1 MTTCGGAAGK
11 TPPAAFSSPVCTCGV
26 CGGLQP
32 SSREDLCCQTALSSG
47 ITVLQDPLTSSQ
59 SRTCPLGSLYSRTC
73 PVTVLSLQDI
83 PSHRQYMSCHRQP
96 QLCPPPLSVGNCLL
110 FLQSPLYCTAILYST
125 VSTAHAHSSLSQ
137 HSAGQLLGAGL
148 GWAVYSTALYCFTLF
163 NRSAEPV

>member
-59 SRTCPLGSLYSRTC
+59 SRTCPLGSFYSRTC
-73 PVTVLSLQDI
+73 PLTVLSLQDI

-110 FLQSPLYCTAILYST
+110 FLQS
-125 VSTAHAHSSLSQ
+125 VQ
-137 HSAGQLLGAGL
+137 
-148 GWAVYSTALYCFTLF
+148 YSTAVLYSLHGACALLPLPAQRRTTSGGGARMGSLLYCFILLYT
-163 NRSAEPV
+163 V